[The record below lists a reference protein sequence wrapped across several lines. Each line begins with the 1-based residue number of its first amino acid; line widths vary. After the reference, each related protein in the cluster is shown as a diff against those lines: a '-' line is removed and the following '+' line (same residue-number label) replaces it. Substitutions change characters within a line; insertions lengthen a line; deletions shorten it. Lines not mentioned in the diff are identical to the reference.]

1 MSSFKGGTQS
11 NDLEFINNLVMYKDR
26 YQNNNSITMN
36 ENAGMSSRL
45 ILKKKL
51 QRNRTSFRQ
60 DQIDV
65 LETGTRKQAFL
76 LSKI

>member
-65 LETGTRKQAFL
+65 LETGTRK
-76 LSKI
+76 